1 MNDLWGVCPPDRD
14 AHIPE
19 GSATCKPLA
28 WDEKNN
34 EKHSVILT
42 DGCAGH
48 FGALCSPLC
57 QETLELHYV
66 SAELYS
72 KHTEDEDQ
80 DVFQS

>member
-1 MNDLWGVCPPDRD
+1 MTC
-14 AHIPE
+14 E
-19 GSATCKPLA
+19 GSALQTGMPISQRVLPHASHWHEMRKIM
-28 WDEKNN
+28 KNTV
-34 EKHSVILT
+34 SILT